1 MSSPAG
7 FLSCSLLSKNPRP
20 RFKLD
25 LEHGDL
31 NRVRDHLFSYSPL
44 AEYPWRIRWAAG
56 NQIGRVETGTIIVQ
70 SAEGLES
77 AFSQITD
84 DIDQAGE
91 PVAHRDI

>member
-1 MSSPAG
+1 M
-7 FLSCSLLSKNPRP
+7 
-20 RFKLD
+20 
-25 LEHGDL
+25 

-84 DIDQAGE
+84 DIDQAVNRLHTGTYNME
-91 PVAHRDI
+91 PVVVLVDPSG